1 MLSSKF
7 SECNSKK
14 SKFHTEQEARGI
26 SSLKIRTLIG
36 YISLLGPLLF
46 SNYKMN

>member
-14 SKFHTEQEARGI
+14 SKFHTEQETGGI
-26 SSLKIRTLIG
+26 SSLKIRTLID
-36 YISLLGPLLF
+36 YIPLLGPLLF